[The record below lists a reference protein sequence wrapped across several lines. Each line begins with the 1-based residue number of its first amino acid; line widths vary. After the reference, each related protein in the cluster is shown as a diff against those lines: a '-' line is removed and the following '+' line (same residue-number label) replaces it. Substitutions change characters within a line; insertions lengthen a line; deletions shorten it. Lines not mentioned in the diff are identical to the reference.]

1 MDLVDQT
8 LREWRAGEFVYGQ
21 TDCMLSIGRY
31 LAAAGAVDT
40 TAMFIGRYADH
51 VGALDMM
58 ASHGGTTGLIQATG
72 AMLVDDEPRRGD
84 VLELIHGED
93 TIGGLCTG
101 GMVAVRLDRGIVE
114 VALRLVKW
122 RGVWRVE

>member
-8 LREWRAGEFVYGQ
+8 LQEWRAGEFVYGQ

-31 LAAAGAVDT
+31 LAAAGARDSVPFFVGQYD
-40 TAMFIGRYADH
+40 DH
-51 VGALDMM
+51 RGALAMM
-58 ASHGGTTGLIQATG
+58 ASHGGVAGLIAATG
-72 AMLVDDEPRRGD
+72 AILVEGEPQRGD
-84 VLELIHGED
+84 VIELAHGDD
-93 TIGGLCTG
+93 TVGALCTG
-101 GMVAVRLDRGIVE
+101 GMVAVRLDRGVVE